1 MPLSLPPRRPAAP
14 AWNPRARDEPS
25 LPLIAE
31 HRHPINN
38 RAVRPGSLA
47 IQGGMKVT
55 DGAAAASRRGRGRR
69 HPGARGPRRTFSRSW
84 GGAPGG
90 KARTGVAPRSL
101 SQAGIRG
108 PRRAA
113 RPKNN
118 IIFAAAVRGRG
129 RGRRHPGARG
139 HRRSISL
146 FLGGRVGGKARAGVV
161 PRSLAQAGIRGRRHA
176 ARPKNSM
183 IFTARAGLGAAALR
197 GSRAPTLHFPSF
209 GGAVRDRAIL
219 TIGPFGSLPP

>member
-101 SQAGIRG
+101 AQESGG
-108 PRRAA
+108 GAA
-113 RPKNN
+113 RPQNN
-118 IIFAAAVRGRG
+118 IF
-129 RGRRHPGARG
+129 
-139 HRRSISL
+139 
-146 FLGGRVGGKARAGVV
+146 FARAG
-161 PRSLAQAGIRGRRHA
+161 P
-176 ARPKNSM
+176 
-183 IFTARAGLGAAALR
+183 GAAAPR
-197 GSRAPTLHFPSF
+197 GSRAPPLPFPVLGGAGRGETRALNSPHGPRNPGAAPRGAAQKQYYFCCRSARAGPGAAAPRGSRASPLHFPVL
-209 GGAVRDRAIL
+209 GGAGRW
-219 TIGPFGSLPP
+219 

>member
-1 MPLSLPPRRPAAP
+1 MARARETMMPLSLPPRRPAAP

-101 SQAGIRG
+101 AQESGG
-108 PRRAA
+108 GAA
-113 RPKNN
+113 RPQNN
-118 IIFAAAVRGRG
+118 IF
-129 RGRRHPGARG
+129 
-139 HRRSISL
+139 
-146 FLGGRVGGKARAGVV
+146 FARAG
-161 PRSLAQAGIRGRRHA
+161 P
-176 ARPKNSM
+176 
-183 IFTARAGLGAAALR
+183 GAAAPR
-197 GSRAPTLHFPSF
+197 GSRAPPLPFPVL
-209 GGAVRDRAIL
+209 GGAGRGETRAL
-219 TIGPFGSLPP
+219 NSPHGPRNPGAAPRGAAQKQY